1 MKIGDY
7 VRINKNIRKIC
18 IGIGKIINITQDTI
32 YVDMRENIPI
42 SFQKQEI
49 EKSSSSICKLL
60 KVGDFIDNHCITE
73 IKETTIY
80 TNDGWFIDADDVE
93 NLVTSIVTKEQFEGM
108 KYNV

>member
-1 MKIGDY
+1 MI
-7 VRINKNIRKIC
+7 
-18 IGIGKIINITQDTI
+18 
-32 YVDMRENIPI
+32 
-42 SFQKQEI
+42 
-49 EKSSSSICKLL
+49 
-60 KVGDFIDNHCITE
+60 FIDNHCITE